1 MVAIAIIGVRSG
13 SKSIK
18 DKNIAI
24 FNHKPLMY
32 WIIKEAKK
40 ARKISDVYVS
50 TDSEKYR
57 KMAIKFGAKAPFL
70 RPKSL
75 SKDSSK
81 EIDYLIH
88 ALKWLKKNDKIKPD
102 IVVRL
107 QATSPLQ
114 KYTDIDNCVRKLELD
129 RNATSS
135 MAVSEAIQPPH
146 KALKLDTNKKYLRPY
161 IDKSSIE
168 VKNRQNL
175 PIAFYRSNI
184 IASRYKLLINKKVQI
199 GNKSIKVNVPQTRSI
214 DINTKFDL
222 ELCEYIAK
230 KYKLF

>member
-18 DKNIAI
+18 DKNIAM

-57 KMAIKFGAKAPFL
+57 KMAIQFGAKVPLL

-88 ALKWLKKNDKIKPD
+88 MLKWLEKSDKIKPD

-114 KYTDIDNCVRKLELD
+114 KYEDIDNCVRKLELD
-129 RNATSS
+129 INATSS

-146 KALKLDTNKKYLRPY
+146 KALRLDKNNKYLRPY

-175 PIAFYRSNI
+175 PMAFYRSNI
-184 IASRYKLLINKKVQI
+184 IASRYKLLMNKKVQI
-199 GNKSIKVNVPQTRSI
+199 GNKSIKVNVPQIRSI

-230 KYKLF
+230 KHKLF

>member
-1 MVAIAIIGVRSG
+1 
-13 SKSIK
+13 
-18 DKNIAI
+18 
-24 FNHKPLMY
+24 MY

-57 KMAIKFGAKAPFL
+57 KMAIQFGAKAPFL

-81 EIDYLIH
+81 EIDYIIH
-88 ALKWLKKNDKIKPD
+88 MLKWLEKSDKIKPD

-114 KYTDIDNCVRKLELD
+114 KYVDIDNCVRKLELD
-129 RNATSS
+129 INATSS

-146 KALKLDTNKKYLRPY
+146 KALKLDKNKKYLRPY

-184 IASRYKLLINKKVQI
+184 IASRYKLLMNKKVQI
-199 GNKSIKVNVPQTRSI
+199 GNKSIKVNVPQIRSI

-230 KYKLF
+230 KHKLF